1 MFTPLIKFIRIL
13 SSETDPLQISL
24 GFSLAMII
32 GFTPLFSLHNILVIF
47 FLLFFRT
54 NVSTFLLSWVFFS
67 GIAYLLDPVFHDLG
81 KTVLTN
87 TELTAFWTELY
98 NQPFWRLS
106 NFNNT
111 VLMGGL
117 LVSLTAFIPLLIIS
131 NYLIKRYRTHVLRYM
146 QNSRIFH
153 VIQSSKWFSRAVSL
167 SEQDR

>member
-1 MFTPLIKFIRIL
+1 MFTPLIKFIRLL

-32 GFTPLFSLHNILVIF
+32 GFTPLLSLHNILVIF
-47 FLLFFRT
+47 VLLFFRT
-54 NVSTFLLSWVFFS
+54 NLSTFLLSWAFFS

-87 TELTAFWTELY
+87 TELSAFWTELY

-117 LVSLTAFIPLLIIS
+117 LVSLVAFVPLLIIS
-131 NYLIKRYRTHVLRYM
+131 NYLIKHYRTHVLIYM
-146 QNSRIFH
+146 KNSRLFQIL
-153 VIQSSKWFSRAVSL
+153 QSSKLLSRVISL
-167 SEQDR
+167 SE